1 MSVFSTGRDSWDER
15 AVATLRR
22 EADNMPG
29 QAFRIS
35 VTSLVFVCVAL
46 VIYGIARLISDRGGG
61 LKRLSR
67 FSEPQAK
74 PEKKDHSKGF
84 FRGILTGLGK
94 IFEGQRY
101 ASGLETDLARADLSL
116 RGSEF
121 MALTIILIVLG
132 VFYGWF
138 IFHKLLLAV
147 LLGFAGGFLP
157 NFYVKYRQTV
167 RLAKFDA
174 QIADALVIMSNSLR
188 AGYSFLQAMD
198 MVAREMS
205 PPISGE
211 FAATMKEMSLGS
223 PTETALM
230 ALVERVGS
238 EDLELVVTAVLIQ
251 RQIGGNLAEV
261 LDNIA
266 ETIRERVKLRQ
277 EIKTLT
283 AQGRLSGIIIGVLPI
298 VLAVFLLTINPEY
311 IRILF
316 IHPIGKLMIGI
327 ALTAEVVGILVIR
340 KIVSIEV

>member
-1 MSVFSTGRDSWDER
+1 MTG
-15 AVATLRR
+15 
-22 EADNMPG
+22 P
-29 QAFRIS
+29 AFIIS
-35 VTSLVFVCVAL
+35 ISGLVFVCVAL
-46 VIYGIARLISDRGGG
+46 VVYGIARLISERGGK

-67 FSEPQAK
+67 LSEPQAK
-74 PEKKDHSKGF
+74 PKKKDASKGF
-84 FRGILTGLGK
+84 FRGLLTGLGK

-101 ASGLETDLARADLSL
+101 ASGLEKDLARADISL

-132 VFYGWF
+132 AFYGWF
-138 IFHKLLLAV
+138 ILHNILLAG
-147 LLGFAGGFLP
+147 LLGLAGAFLP

-167 RLAKFDA
+167 RLAKFDS
-174 QIADALVIMSNSLR
+174 QIADSLVIMSNSLR

-230 ALVERVGS
+230 ALVDRVGS
-238 EDLELVVTAVLIQ
+238 EDLELAVTAVLIQ

-298 VLAVFLLTINPEY
+298 VLAIFFCN
-311 IRILF
+311 
-316 IHPIGKLMIGI
+316 
-327 ALTAEVVGILVIR
+327 
-340 KIVSIEV
+340 

>member
-1 MSVFSTGRDSWDER
+1 
-15 AVATLRR
+15 
-22 EADNMPG
+22 MPE
-29 QAFRIS
+29 QAFVIS
-35 VTSLVFVCVAL
+35 VSGLVFVSVSLAVYGVARF
-46 VIYGIARLISDRGGG
+46 VTERGKVMRRLP
-61 LKRLSR
+61 R
-67 FSEPQAK
+67 FSGSEVK
-74 PEKKDHSKGF
+74 PEVGVGVRVDGSEERKRRRSSKGL
-84 FRGILTGLGK
+84 FRGVLTAFGK
-94 IFEGQRY
+94 VFEGQLY
-101 ASGLETDLARADLSL
+101 ASKIEADLAMADISL

-121 MALTIILIVLG
+121 VALIIILIILG
-132 VFYGWF
+132 AAYGWL
-138 IFHKLLLAV
+138 ITRNALLAAG
-147 LLGFAGGFLP
+147 LGLAGGLLP
-157 NFYVKYRQTV
+157 NFYVKYRQAM
-167 RLAKFDA
+167 RLAKLNS

-198 MVAREMS
+198 MVSREMS
-205 PPISGE
+205 LPISGE

-230 ALVERVGS
+230 ALVDRVGS

-298 VLAVFLLTINPEY
+298 VLAIFLLAVNPEY

-316 IHPIGKLMIGI
+316 THPIGRLMIGI
-327 ALTAEVVGILVIR
+327 ALAGEVIGILVIR
-340 KIVSIEV
+340 RIVSIEV